1 MLNLRKPVKAEMKE
15 LISVLLGT
23 LLLYIPMSDCVQ
35 EFEQRPVNTSVT
47 EGQNVMLQCSVR
59 DLAGMLQWS
68 KGGIMLGLGPSL
80 PGFARYSIVSNT
92 PSQYNLLIENTRLLD
107 DSYYECQ
114 ASPASGNPPL
124 KAGAYLTVQVPPEQ
138 PEILGY
144 ANASTIALSPDEN
157 QLIMSCEVRRGHPA
171 ATIEWFRNG
180 NLVTENVRYSTEPV
194 ITGSKLMTARSTM
207 TITNI
212 ADHHNSIYMCRAK
225 NDALGNNWMQTFVK
239 LNVLSPPGKPEIT
252 GYSSGQ
258 VIREGDTLRLLCV
271 SKGGN
276 PLPQVKW
283 YRNGVQKDISY
294 TTDSADAQSLNEYLF
309 PVRREDNGAVYRC
322 EASNTASL
330 SPLTT
335 EVTLNV
341 YFPPRT
347 ATITGGSTEVKAG
360 QQVTLTCESSL
371 SNPKAVMTWYSRG
384 KIITANSDPVYTPGS
399 NGGFT
404 TRSSVTV
411 TMSEQEDNAAYIC
424 NAVSDNRAPVATANV
439 TISVLYPPGAPTIE
453 GYSESSHVTE
463 DRPARMTCKS
473 VGGNP
478 TATLKWFKGN
488 QPLISVSSTS
498 GNMVTSELSFL
509 PTPGDNNAIYKCE
522 ASNLATS
529 SPLTAL
535 VKLTVYFAPKGVN
548 VSMNPSQPVSGQPL
562 RLTCASESSNPP
574 ATIVWIKNHDQTREL
589 RGVTEG
595 TAPASNGGSTTTNY
609 LDIVPSS
616 RDHNVTYYC
625 KAKNEYINKS
635 TSDGLRISIQ
645 FGPVFQPSVS
655 QIGMIEGESRTLDM
669 EAIANPTTI
678 TYTLY
683 KRTQQSNSFTPNNGK
698 LVISNVQ
705 RGQAGNYSLKA
716 TNSIGSAYHHFQ
728 VKVKFP
734 AEIIRFQETVYAIE
748 GESASIICGVNGNPS
763 VDNMASWSRPGF
775 DMSKTKQVYKNSESQ
790 IIIYDLERTDSGKF
804 KCTADNQVGEPQSKE
819 ANVVVKYFGN
829 IDKSRQYAKAGG
841 KHGDTVIL
849 ICKAEGTPEMQ
860 FTWLKEGTE
869 IQRDGKFGISSTTAT
884 TIFDTK
890 FKSELTVRSI
900 AKADYGTYTCKA
912 RNDRGQDQFN
922 IHLNGTS
929 KPDPPYNLT
938 FVNSTRN
945 SLTFSWKPGF
955 NGGLDQEFRIQYQRK
970 GSKSVTTKSID
981 VDKSVD
987 KIVLTIKGLEFGHEY
1002 LIDVLAINELGE
1014 TWDEQQFSARTAV
1027 SGGGGH
1033 GDSSATPATRQSGD
1047 DTPVM
1052 IILVV
1057 CIVGICLLALNIA
1070 LIFFFVRRR
1079 RKRMGHGG
1087 TSNHTNALE
1096 LYAPGKENS
1105 YPMYPKT
1112 PSDECHSYGTY
1123 EKNMDDLSDDFRN
1136 YEHIDQKST
1145 STHSSNIQCNCYT
1158 VRLSSRV
1165 NRGSCCLPPESSGS
1179 SGDEDV
1185 KRVFLPPPA
1194 YSSHPYTPN
1203 KLDSPHLSTHKAYL
1217 SDSHS
1222 YIDDDREGHWQ
1233 YEDPYKMKGRKGTF
1247 DPQYERGSQTVINDD
1262 RYYDETRPKQS
1273 ITDLSERSSRPPSR
1287 NVNYRTTPPPPPVR
1301 STSKGAAI
1309 NYMNHTAPPLPDRNY
1324 DADEIQHFNPRYT
1337 PSPGSI
1343 ASFSNNPNVI
1353 TNPNYDGPMMRASRT
1368 DIVPDDMRGHLV

>member
-1 MLNLRKPVKAEMKE
+1 MKE
-15 LISVLLGT
+15 LVSVLIGALVFA
-23 LLLYIPMSDCVQ
+23 IPPGDCVQ
-35 EFEQRPVNTSVT
+35 EFEQRPMNKSIIA
-47 EGQNVMLQCSVR
+47 GQNVMLECAVR
-59 DLAGMLQWS
+59 DLAGSLQWS
-68 KGGIMLGLGPSL
+68 KGGIMLGLDPSL
-80 PGFARYSIVSNT
+80 PGFARYSIISNT
-92 PSQYNLLIENTRLLD
+92 PSQYNLMIENTRLLD

-114 ASPASGNPPL
+114 ASPALGNPPL
-124 KAGAYLTVQVPPEQ
+124 KAGAYLTVQVPPKQ

-144 ANASTIALSPDEN
+144 LNASTIALSPDEN

-180 NLVTENVRYSTEPV
+180 NLVVENVRYSSEPV
-194 ITGSKLMTARSTM
+194 TPGSKLMTARSTI
-207 TITNI
+207 TISNI
-212 ADHHNSIYMCRAK
+212 GDHHNSIYMCRAK

-239 LNVLSPPGKPEIT
+239 LNVLSPPGTPEIT

-258 VIREGDTLRLLCV
+258 VTREGDTLRLLCV

-283 YRNGVQKDISY
+283 FRNNEQIDISY
-294 TTDSADAQSLNEYLF
+294 TTDSADAQSLNEYTF
-309 PVRREDNGAVYRC
+309 SVRREDNGAIYRC
-322 EASNTASL
+322 EASNTASIA
-330 SPLTT
+330 PLTS
-335 EVTLNV
+335 EVILNV
-341 YFPPRT
+341 YFPPQT
-347 ATITGGSTEVKAG
+347 ATITGGGNPVKAG

-371 SNPKAVMTWYSRG
+371 SNPKAVITWYSRG
-384 KIITANSDPVYTPGS
+384 KIVSANSDTVYTPGS

-404 TRSSVTV
+404 SRSSVTV
-411 TMSEQEDNAAYIC
+411 TMSEQENNAMYIC

-439 TISVLYPPGAPTIE
+439 TLSVLYPPGAPVIE
-453 GYSESSHVTE
+453 GYSESDHVTE

-478 TATLKWFKGN
+478 PAVLKWFKGN

-522 ASNLATS
+522 ASNSATS

-548 VSMNPSQPVSGQPL
+548 VSMTPAQPVSGQPL
-562 RLTCASESSNPP
+562 RLSCASESSNPP
-574 ATIVWIKNHDQTREL
+574 ATIVWIKNHDQTREI

-595 TAPASNGGSTTTNY
+595 TTPGSNGGSRTTNY
-609 LDIVPSS
+609 LDIMPSAS
-616 RDHNVTYYC
+616 DHNATYYC
-625 KAKNEYINKS
+625 KAKNEYIDKS

-645 FGPVFQPSVS
+645 FGPVFQPSTTL
-655 QIGMIEGESRTLDM
+655 IDMIEGESKTFAM
-669 EAIANPTTI
+669 QAVANPTSI

-683 KRTQQSNSFTPNNGK
+683 KGDQQSSSFTASNGK
-698 LVISNVQ
+698 LDVTNIQ
-705 RGQAGNYSLKA
+705 RGAAGNYSLKA
-716 TNSIGSAYHHFQ
+716 SNSIGSAYHYFQ

-734 AEIIRFQETVYAIE
+734 AEIIRFQETVYADE
-748 GESASIICGVNGNPS
+748 GGVASIICGVNGNPA

-775 DMSKTKQVYKNSESQ
+775 DMSKTNQVYANRESQ
-790 IIIYDLERTDSGKF
+790 ITIHDLQRTDSGKF
-804 KCTADNQVGEPQSKE
+804 ICTVDNQVGQPQSKE
-819 ANVVVKYFGN
+819 ANLIVRYFAG

-841 KHGDTVIL
+841 QHGDTVTL
-849 ICKAEGTPEMQ
+849 ICKAEGTPTMT
-860 FTWLKEGTE
+860 FSWHKEGTE
-869 IQRDGKFGISSTTAT
+869 LQTDSKFGLSSSSPTSL
-884 TIFDTK
+884 FDTH
-890 FKSELTVRSI
+890 FISELTVRSI
-900 AKADYGTYTCKA
+900 SKADYGTYTCRA
-912 RNDRGQDQFN
+912 QNDRGQDQFN
-922 IHLNGTS
+922 VQLNGTS
-929 KPDPPYNLT
+929 KPDPPYDLT

-945 SLTFSWKPGF
+945 SITFSWKPGF

-970 GSKSVTTKSID
+970 GSKSVTTTSID

-987 KIVLTIKGLEFGHEY
+987 KIVLTIKGLELGHEY
-1002 LIDVLAINELGE
+1002 VIDVLAINQLGE
-1014 TWDEQQFSARTAV
+1014 TWDEQKFSAKTAV
-1027 SGGGGH
+1027 SSGSNNGG
-1033 GDSSATPATRQSGD
+1033 SSATPATRQSGD

-1079 RKRMGHGG
+1079 RKRLGHNG

-1096 LYAPGKENS
+1096 LYAPGKENT

-1136 YEHIDQKST
+1136 YE
-1145 STHSSNIQCNCYT
+1145 
-1158 VRLSSRV
+1158 
-1165 NRGSCCLPPESSGS
+1165 
-1179 SGDEDV
+1179 DEDV

-1194 YSSHPYTPN
+1194 YRPYTPN

-1217 SDSHS
+1217 SDSRS
-1222 YIDDDREGHWQ
+1222 YIDDDRDPNWR
-1233 YEDPYKMKGRKGTF
+1233 YEDPYRFKGRKGTF
-1247 DPQYERGSQTVINDD
+1247 DSEFDRGSQTVIDTEND
-1262 RYYDETRPKQS
+1262 RYYEETQPKS

-1287 NVNYRTTPPPPPVR
+1287 SANYRTTPPPPPPVR
-1301 STSKGAAI
+1301 SSSKGAAL
-1309 NYMNHTAPPLPDRNY
+1309 NFVHHAAPPLPDRNY
-1324 DADEIQHFNPRYT
+1324 DAEEVQQNYNLPYT

-1343 ASFSNNPNVI
+1343 ASFSNSTNVI
-1353 TNPNYDGPMMRASRT
+1353 TNPNYDGPPMHASRT
-1368 DIVPDDMRGHLV
+1368 NIVPDDMRGHLV

>member
-1 MLNLRKPVKAEMKE
+1 MKE
-15 LISVLLGT
+15 LISVVVGT
-23 LLLYIPMSDCVQ
+23 LALYIPVSQCAQ
-35 EFEQRPVNTSVT
+35 EFEQRPANKSIIQ
-47 EGQNVMLQCSVR
+47 GQNVMLECSVR
-59 DLAGMLQWS
+59 DLAGVLQWS
-68 KGGIMLGLGPSL
+68 KGGILLGLDPSL
-80 PGFARYSIVSNT
+80 PGFSRYSIVRNT
-92 PSQYNLLIENTRLLD
+92 PSQYNLLIENTKLVD

-114 ASPASGNPPL
+114 VSPETDNPAL
-124 KAGAYLTVQVPPEQ
+124 KARAYLTVQVPPEQ

-157 QLIMSCEVRRGHPA
+157 QLTMTCEVRRGHPA
-171 ATIEWFRNG
+171 ATIEWYRNG
-180 NLVTENVRYSTEPV
+180 NLVTENVRTSNEPV
-194 ITGSKLMTARSTM
+194 SGGSKLMTARSII

-225 NDALGNNWMQTFVK
+225 HDALNKNWMQTFVK
-239 LNVLSPPGKPEIT
+239 LNVLSPPGVPEIT

-283 YRNGVQKDISY
+283 FRNNVEVDISH
-294 TTDSADAQSLNEYLF
+294 TTDPAQSMNEYLF
-309 PVRREDNGAVYRC
+309 SVRREDNGAVYRC
-322 EASNTASL
+322 EASNTATSA
-330 SPLTT
+330 PLTA

-341 YFPPRT
+341 YFPPQT
-347 ATITGGSTEVKAG
+347 ATITGGGSPVKAG
-360 QQVTLTCESSL
+360 QQVTLTCQSSL
-371 SNPKAVMTWYSRG
+371 SNPKAVITWYSRG
-384 KIITANSDPVYTPGS
+384 KIITANSDPTYTPGS

-404 TRSSVTV
+404 SRSSVTV
-411 TMSEQEDNAAYIC
+411 TMSEQENNAMYIC

-439 TISVLYPPGAPTIE
+439 TLSVLYPPGAPTIE
-453 GYSESSHVTE
+453 GYSESDHVVAGKA
-463 DRPARMTCKS
+463 ARMTCKS

-488 QPLISVSSTS
+488 QPLVSVSSTS
-498 GNMVTSELSFL
+498 GNMVTSELPFL

-522 ASNLATS
+522 ASNSATS

-535 VKLTVYFAPKGVN
+535 VKLTVYFAPEGVN
-548 VSMNPSQPVSGQPL
+548 VSMSPSQPVSGQPL
-562 RLTCASESSNPP
+562 RLSCVSESSNPP
-574 ATIVWIKNHDQTREL
+574 ATIVWIKNHDQSREL

-595 TAPASNGGSTTTNY
+595 TVPASNGGSSTTNY
-609 LDIVPSS
+609 LNIRPSAN
-616 RDHNVTYYC
+616 DHNATYYC

-635 TSDGLRISIQ
+635 VSDGLRISIQ

-655 QIGMIEGESRTLDM
+655 LIEMIEGESKTVDM
-669 EAIANPTTI
+669 KAVANPTSI

-683 KRTQQSNSFTPNNGK
+683 KGGQQSSSFTPNSGK
-698 LVISNVQ
+698 LRISNIQ

-716 TNSIGSAYHHFQ
+716 SNSIGSAYHYFQ

-734 AEIIRFQETVYAIE
+734 AEIIRFQETVYANE
-748 GESASIICGVNGNPS
+748 RESASIICGVNGNPT
-763 VDNMASWSRPGF
+763 VDNMAVWSRPGF
-775 DMSKTKQVYKNSESQ
+775 DMSKTKQVYRNGESQ
-790 IIIYDLERTDSGKF
+790 IMIYDLERSDSGKF
-804 KCTADNQVGEPQSKE
+804 ICTADNQVAQPQTKK
-819 ANVVVKYFGN
+819 ANLVVKYFAG

-841 KHGDTVIL
+841 KHGDTVTL
-849 ICKAEGTPEMQ
+849 VCKAEGTPEMQ
-860 FTWLKEGTE
+860 FTWLKEDTE
-869 IQRDGKFGISSTTAT
+869 LQSNSKYAISSTSAAN
-884 TIFDTK
+884 IFDTK
-890 FKSELTVRSI
+890 FKSRLTVRSI

-912 RNDRGQDQFN
+912 TNDRGEDQFN
-922 IHLNGTS
+922 IRLNGTS
-929 KPDPPYNLT
+929 KPDPPYDLT
-938 FVNSTRN
+938 FVNSTKD
-945 SLTFSWKPGF
+945 SITFSWKPGF

-987 KIVLTIKGLEFGHEY
+987 KIVMTIKGLELGHEY
-1002 LIDVLAINELGE
+1002 KIDVLAINELGE
-1014 TWDEQQFSARTAV
+1014 MWDEQQFSAKTAV
-1027 SGGGGH
+1027 SNGANP

-1079 RKRMGHGG
+1079 RKRMGHSG
-1087 TSNHTNALE
+1087 TSNHSNALE
-1096 LYAPGKENS
+1096 LYAPGKENT

-1112 PSDECHSYGTY
+1112 PSDEYHSYGTY

-1136 YEHIDQKST
+1136 YE
-1145 STHSSNIQCNCYT
+1145 
-1158 VRLSSRV
+1158 
-1165 NRGSCCLPPESSGS
+1165 
-1179 SGDEDV
+1179 DEDV

-1194 YSSHPYTPN
+1194 YSNRPYSPN
-1203 KLDSPHLSTHKAYL
+1203 KLDSPPLSTHKAYL
-1217 SDSHS
+1217 SDSRS
-1222 YIDDDREGHWQ
+1222 YIDDDREGSWQ

-1247 DPQYERGSQTVINDD
+1247 DPQYDMGSQTVIDDD

-1287 NVNYRTTPPPPPVR
+1287 SVNYRTTPPPPPVR
-1301 STSKGAAI
+1301 SSSKGAAI
-1309 NYMNHTAPPLPDRNY
+1309 NYVNHTAPPLPDRNY
-1324 DADEIQHFNPRYT
+1324 DADEIQQNYNPRYT

-1353 TNPNYDGPMMRASRT
+1353 TNPNYDGPSMRASRT
-1368 DIVPDDMRGHLV
+1368 NIVPDDMRGHLV